1 VGAAHVLSPP
11 LAEVRMKLTR
21 DEITRYFEARIQGHR
36 FTGKASMA
44 VRCVFHDD
52 SLPSLSLNMEKGV
65 WNCHAGC
72 GSGGVLD
79 FEKKFS
85 GCDDQTAW
93 ANIAE
98 LTGAKQQYISGQK
111 PEATYQYFDAS
122 GKLAFEKLRYPG
134 KRFSQRKPDGKGGW
148 IYKLE
153 GVRKWLYNLP
163 SILIAN
169 EIIIAEG
176 EKDADN
182 AAKALKSIGVN
193 GVFIAGTTNFDG
205 AGKWKDSESIFFAG
219 KRVVICEDNDEPG
232 RKHAEHVAAAVY
244 PVALGVKVIKF
255 SELPEHG
262 DVSDFLKTGTPEQ
275 LVERIKKTAQWRP
288 AESGS
293 RLLVPA
299 IEFTRTI
306 PEHIDWLVDGVIQA
320 GANGMFAADP
330 KAGKSFAAAD
340 LAISL
345 AIGADWLDFKVVRP
359 VRTAMIAREDTPGLT
374 AWRIAHLLRG
384 KSTGDIGLFGQN
396 LWINT
401 KRQSDDYRLDIEE
414 LHREMIVELKARAI
428 QFAIFDVLN
437 VLHSADENDNQEMR
451 VILQKVNEIQKEAGC
466 QIGLVHHF
474 SKADQGSLIKRIR
487 GSSAISG
494 WVEWAVGISVVDQD
508 MGVRKMEFETKAD
521 QPPAPIYY
529 RIVAEKDSGLARL
542 TRTDYAQ
549 GSRQGGGK
557 AAEILRQ

>member
-1 VGAAHVLSPP
+1 
-11 LAEVRMKLTR
+11 MKLSR

-36 FTGKASMA
+36 FTGKVSMA

-52 SLPSLSLNMEKGV
+52 NLPSLSLNLEKGV

-72 GSGGVLD
+72 GNGGVLD

-85 GCDDQTAW
+85 GCDTETAW

-98 LTGAKQQYISGQK
+98 LTGVKQQYIPGQK
-111 PEATYQYFDAS
+111 PESTYQYFDAA

-153 GVRKWLYNLP
+153 GVTRKPLYNLP
-163 SILIAN
+163 SVLVAN
-169 EIIIAEG
+169 EIIVAEG

-182 AAKALKSIGVN
+182 AAKALKSLATGL
-193 GVFIAGTTNFDG
+193 FIAGTTNFDG
-205 AGKWKDSESIFFAG
+205 AGKWKDSESVFFAG
-219 KRVVICEDNDEPG
+219 KRVVICADNDEPG
-232 RKHAEHVAAAVY
+232 RKHAAHVAASVY
-244 PVALGVKVIKF
+244 PYALGVKVVNF
-255 SELPEHG
+255 PELPEHS
-262 DVSDFLKTGTPEQ
+262 DVSDFLKAGTPEQ
-275 LVERIKKTAQWRP
+275 LVERIKKAPQWRP
-288 AESGS
+288 VESVS

-299 IEFTRTI
+299 IEFARTV
-306 PEHIDWLVDGVIQA
+306 PEHIDWLVDGIIQS

-330 KAGKSFAAAD
+330 KAGKSWAAID
-340 LAISL
+340 LAVSL
-345 AIGADWLDFKVVRP
+345 AIGADWMEFKVPHP
-359 VRTAMIAREDTPGLT
+359 VKTAIVSREDAAGLT

-384 KSTGDIGLFGQN
+384 KSTGDIDLVVDN
-396 LWINT
+396 LWVNT
-401 KRQSDDYRLDIEE
+401 RRQSDDYRLDIEE
-414 LHREMIVELKARAI
+414 LHREMIAELKARAI

-451 VILQKVNEIQKEAGC
+451 VILQKINEIQKEAGC

-494 WVEWAVGISVVDQD
+494 WVEWAVGISVVDAD

-529 RIVAEKDSGLARL
+529 RIIAEKDSGMARL
-542 TRTDYAQ
+542 ERTNYTQ
-549 GSRQGGGK
+549 SGKTGGR